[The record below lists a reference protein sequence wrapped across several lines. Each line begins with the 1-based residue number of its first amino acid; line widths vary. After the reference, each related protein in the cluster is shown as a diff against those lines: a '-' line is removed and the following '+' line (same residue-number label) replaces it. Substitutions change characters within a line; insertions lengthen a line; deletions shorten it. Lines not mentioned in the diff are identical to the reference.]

1 MAAQLR
7 NNDFGGS
14 EYDAQPMN
22 EINVT
27 PFVDVMLV
35 LLIVFMVAAPLMTVG
50 VPVNLP
56 QSQSKPLIDQVPP
69 ISVSLD
75 AGGKVFLDKT
85 EIKSADLI
93 NDLKASTQGD
103 TNRRIHVRGDKTLPY
118 GQIMDV
124 MGLIN
129 QAGFSKVAL
138 VSELPSGR

>member
-7 NNDFGGS
+7 NSDFGGS
-14 EYDAQPMN
+14 EYDAPPMN

-56 QSQSKPLIDQVPP
+56 QSQSKPLIDQIPP

-75 AGGKVFLDKT
+75 AGGKIFLDKT

-93 NDLKASTQGD
+93 NDLKTQTQGD

-129 QAGFSKVAL
+129 QAGFAKVAL